1 MSDRRVARRTLT
13 PRQRADQAVARRDRY
28 RTCSAEA
35 RAVAARLESRLYGP
49 NSHEFYENL
58 ISTTGHAAKHMASS
72 GPELLDDMLSNRVG
86 AGRVDRDHV
95 NGFESEESAEYDI
108 VDGLVLAKF
117 EIAAW
122 LCGEHEVPA
131 TRRLELYIP
140 DVNRREDLDDP
151 ECLSLAG
158 PAFARTS
165 DDICR
170 AESAGMWLILD
181 PRDYDRESFD
191 VVTAYPDVV
200 PGVSRDVPADL
211 TAEVRA
217 TGYYERQDEF
227 GKAVLE
233 YMAADK
239 PADRPV
245 GYLTDQRNESAFMLP
260 VDEYRPGAHLAVE
273 RDGTIR
279 LVPSR
284 ADRERGARRRT
295 LDASDPEA
303 RAAFPAAMDVAA
315 SIQRRVDELTGF
327 VRRPTP
333 TPRTSRPRTGPGA
346 GPRPAGR
353 ETARAVAAAAE
364 ISRAAA
370 ARSLEEGATYS

>member
-1 MSDRRVARRTLT
+1 MSERKVPRKTLT
-13 PRQRADQAVARRDRY
+13 PRRRAEEAVARRDRY
-28 RTCSAEA
+28 RTCSTEA

-49 NSHEFYENL
+49 DSHAFYENL
-58 ISTTGHAAKHMASS
+58 ISTTGHAAKHMATS
-72 GPELLDDMLSNRVG
+72 GTELLDDMLSGRVG
-86 AGRVDRDHV
+86 TGARDRDHV

-108 VDGLVLAKF
+108 VDGLVLAKY

-151 ECLSLAG
+151 DCVSLAG

-200 PGVSRDVPADL
+200 PGVSRNVPADL
-211 TAEVRA
+211 TTEVRA
-217 TGYYERQDEF
+217 TGYYQRQDEF

-239 PADRPV
+239 PPDRPV
-245 GYLTDQRNESAFMLP
+245 GYLSRQQSASAFMLP
-260 VDEYRPGAHLAVE
+260 VDDPPGARLAVE

-284 ADRERGARRRT
+284 ADRDGGARRRV
-295 LDASDPEA
+295 LDASDPA
-303 RAAFPAAMDVAA
+303 TRAAFPAAMDVAA
-315 SIQRRVDELTGF
+315 GIQRRVDELSGF
-327 VRRPTP
+327 VRRPSPAT
-333 TPRTSRPRTGPGA
+333 RASRPRPGT
-346 GPRPAGR
+346 RPGG

-370 ARSLEEGATYS
+370 ARPLEEGATYS